1 MLANEAKSYTYVSQI
16 SELFLNYR
24 TLQAPQAT
32 VDINN
37 IVLLNLMNFCN
48 ELLINFEIVLINYVK
63 GGFTLAQISAEKSSL
78 LDHSDRK
85 KVPFKIVKMVQLR
98 AFFSAL
104 IWARVNRAVHKNNLA
119 NKNVY
124 YEPEMAGNFI
134 WISLAWPFAA

>member
-16 SELFLNYR
+16 SELFLKYR

-63 GGFTLAQISAEKSSL
+63 GGFTPAQISAEKSSL
-78 LDHSDRK
+78 LDHLDRK
-85 KVPFKIVKMVQLR
+85 KVPFIIVKMVQLR
-98 AFFSAL
+98 AFFP
-104 IWARVNRAVHKNNLA
+104 R
-119 NKNVY
+119 
-124 YEPEMAGNFI
+124 
-134 WISLAWPFAA
+134 